1 MQNEEF
7 VELVKSSISENG
19 LNKIPGDDLIKIY
32 KQAKSIEASS
42 NIPDDELTKV
52 INTLLEEINKR
63 GLSPDSKLQDNN
75 FKIIDSN
82 EDSSFKQNEAIRMS
96 KWIYIIAIPI
106 IVMSIVL
113 IINKS
118 FYSEVPKEPT
128 LDLLGYY
135 NKYKDFYGDIPLE
148 DVAKDAFTRGGYY
161 KMYPNFEAWVK
172 DTGIASVIQEDKDR
186 RSPSLSD
193 KFKEFKIPFPFRFD
207 EESIDGYLFRF
218 DRLTRTVEFRRS
230 LGDNKYQWEPKPYYR
245 NLQHVRDHRA
255 RIYRDRQIRAIENQ
269 TSAIEEQREAMD
281 ETNKIRHNSHDDYMR
296 QSKERQL
303 QDNVEDIKN
312 ILEAERRDRRSREMN
327 R

>member
-32 KQAKSIEASS
+32 KQAISIEASS
-42 NIPDDELTKV
+42 NIPDDELSKV
-52 INTLLEEINKR
+52 INTLMEEINKR
-63 GLSPDSKLQDNN
+63 GLSPDSKQQDNN
-75 FKIIDSN
+75 FKTIHSN

-106 IVMSIVL
+106 IVISVIL

-118 FYSEVPKEPT
+118 FYSEVQKAPT
-128 LDLLGYY
+128 FDILGYRD
-135 NKYKDFYGDIPLE
+135 KYKGYYGDMPLE
-148 DVAKDAFTRGGYY
+148 DVAKDVFQRDY
-161 KMYPNFEAWVK
+161 KDQYPDYETWKK
-172 DTGIASVIQEDKDR
+172 DKGIEPLIQEDNDR
-186 RSPSLSD
+186 RKPSLSD

-218 DRLTRTVEFRRS
+218 DRLTQTVEFRRS
-230 LGDNKYQWEPKPYYR
+230 LGNNKYQWEPKPYYR

-281 ETNKIRHNSHDDYMR
+281 ETNKMRHNSDDDYR
-296 QSKERQL
+296 QHKERQL

-312 ILEAERRDRRSREMN
+312 ILEAERRDWRFREMN